1 MGNGADRSIRAD
13 NTISSH
19 GNVVLIDA
27 NGIAIVGFGSPN
39 RTRSLYC
46 RLFLIGC
53 ARPLALVSLEAVES
67 PLMLSTEVSITLTK
81 HCFQLLLFLVI

>member
-39 RTRSLYC
+39 RTRSLYF

-53 ARPLALVSLEAVES
+53 AS
-67 PLMLSTEVSITLTK
+67 PSGIGIAGISGITIDD
-81 HCFQLLLFLVI
+81 VNRVVRSMY